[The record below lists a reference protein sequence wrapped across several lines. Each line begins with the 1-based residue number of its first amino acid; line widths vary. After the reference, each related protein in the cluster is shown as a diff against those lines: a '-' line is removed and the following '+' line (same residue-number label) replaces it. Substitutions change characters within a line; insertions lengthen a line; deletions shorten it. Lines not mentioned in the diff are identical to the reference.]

1 VLTVICTGVL
11 GLAVTDRAAAVCKA
25 ALCLLLILRMLAM
38 CARRLD
44 HGTAVAADDA
54 SPWH

>member
-1 VLTVICTGVL
+1 MLTVICTGVL